1 MKNANA
7 AREKPVIDL
16 LEPIVGIR
24 WAKRLAVIYPTP
36 RAMRNVD
43 TQRLLDIGLPVKK
56 AELLSAAIE
65 FGWQCIEMNDSDNI
79 INSPVALYESLRR
92 MLREPEYE
100 QVGVIYVNNARKS
113 ISKQIHSVGSQTN
126 AIMDARKL
134 LREGLRLGATGFLIG
149 HNHPSG
155 DPRPSQNDIDVTVQ
169 VYKASQ
175 VLGMPLLD
183 HMIISDGRTKYHSMR
198 ESHTWIWA

>member
-1 MKNANA
+1 MI
-7 AREKPVIDL
+7 EL

-24 WAKRLAVIYPTP
+24 WAKRLAVLYPTP

-65 FGWQCIEMNDSDNI
+65 FGWQCIEMNDSDNV

-134 LREGLRLGATGFLIG
+134 LREGLRLGATGFLLG

-155 DPRPSQNDIDVTVQ
+155 DPRPSQCDIDVTAQ

-175 VLGMPLLD
+175 VIGMPLLD
-183 HMIISDGRTKYHSMR
+183 HMIISDGRIKYHSMR
-198 ESHTWIWA
+198 ETHTWIWA